1 MSLLS
6 MSPLLSSLF
15 ISYAA
20 RAAVIGSCTTSPP
33 PESGEWKSLQDT
45 IAALQEENEKLKS
58 EIHHM
63 AGKLET
69 AETSREVFHSQISS
83 LKEVNATQEEDI
95 RSLRAQVSEAKHNYD
110 RLVEDSNAEKAALR
124 VQISDL
130 EVGLQSCLNVD

>member
-15 ISYAA
+15 ISYAT
-20 RAAVIGSCTTSPP
+20 RAAVIGSCNISPP

-69 AETSREVFHSQISS
+69 AETPREVFHS

-95 RSLRAQVSEAKHNYD
+95 RSLRAQVFEAKHSYD
-110 RLVEDSNAEKAALR
+110 RLVEDSNAEKAALK

-130 EVGLQSCLNVD
+130 EVGLQSCLIAD